1 MNESVIESQPTA
13 LMQSMEANLEG
24 HVSFLRRQLPGMV
37 VSDLG
42 GLLLVDSG
50 LANDTFNKIL
60 SARLSEA
67 DAGDRID
74 RALAHFRDRRLPFTF
89 WVGPCSRPLDL
100 EPRLRER
107 GLRPS
112 EYELGMSIDL
122 EEVPGVELS
131 AEAEIRRVRSEE
143 DLKAFSGVLANLAVP
158 PDEVVTRFFALAKDV
173 VLKDDC
179 AMRFYVAYV
188 DSEPA
193 AVSEL
198 FLGGGVAGIQ
208 MVATAKRFRRRGLGM
223 ALTWTALEEGRRA
236 GMTAGVLQASAEG
249 SPSTRGS
256 ASRPAA
262 VSSSTSLDLYS
273 RMVWL
278 CSRRNCWT

>member
-1 MNESVIESQPTA
+1 MNESVIESEPTA

-24 HVSFLRRQLPGMV
+24 HVSFLQRQLPGMN

-42 GLLLVDSG
+42 GLLVVDSG

-60 SARLSEA
+60 SARLDEA
-67 DAGDRID
+67 SAGERID
-74 RALAHFRDRRLPFTF
+74 RALARFRDRGLPFSF

-100 EPRLRER
+100 ESRLRER

-122 EEVPGVELS
+122 DEVPGVELS
-131 AEAEIRRVRSEE
+131 AEAEIRRVRGEE
-143 DLKAFSGVLANLAVP
+143 ELAAFSTVLANLAAP
-158 PDEVVTRFFALAKDV
+158 PDELVTRFFEFGVQIL
-173 VLKDDC
+173 LKDDC
-179 AMRFYVAYV
+179 PMRFYVAYV

-198 FLGGGVAGIQ
+198 FLGGGVAGVH

-223 ALTWTALEEGRRA
+223 ALTWTALEDGRRE

-249 SPSTRGS
+249 QRVYERLGFAPCGRF
-256 ASRPAA
+256 
-262 VSSSTSLDLYS
+262 VEYVL
-273 RMVWL
+273 
-278 CSRRNCWT
+278 